1 MERLVR
7 GLRGDVLEVGCG
19 AVRFMDIIAARARA
33 GELRY
38 VGIDPKLPR
47 LRAPGG
53 MRLLRLSIEGFDAPQ
68 SSFDHVL
75 ILRSYN
81 HIRLPSVAFP
91 KLRRW
96 LRPGGRL
103 TVVDGSAYGLV
114 LTRPPGP
121 ARPGEFQHFRN
132 HTSRQARAMLEDFGF
147 AVVRETPV
155 RPAGC
160 NEWLLELKRK

>member
-1 MERLVR
+1 
-7 GLRGDVLEVGCG
+7 
-19 AVRFMDIIAARARA
+19 
-33 GELRY
+33 LRY
-38 VGIDPKLPR
+38 VGIDPELPR
-47 LRAPGG
+47 LRAPDG
-53 MRLLRLSIEGFDAPQ
+53 MRLLRRAIEGFDAPP

-132 HTSRQARAMLEDFGF
+132 HTSRQARALLEDFGF

-160 NEWLLELKRK
+160 NEWLLELKKKCIRSGPSGISSPQGNFAPPGEGRWLRWRGLSCCK